1 LSLLIS
7 ENEKLRKRDFE
18 NVVTSRIKG

>member
-7 ENEKLRKRDFE
+7 GNEKLRKRDFE